1 MKQAARKDF
10 VEAFARG
17 LDVIKAFDELHPVLG
32 ISEVAER
39 ANLARP
45 TAHRF
50 LLTLE
55 ELGYVRSTPAGYM
68 LTPKIVDLGMAYI
81 SSRGIFNLAQ
91 THMEQLVRELDQS
104 CSLTQ
109 LDGSDVV
116 YVARVTVP
124 KIIHLA
130 VTVGARLPAAGTAMG
145 HVLLAELDDEKIDEV
160 IQTPT
165 LSVFVAVQHYTRD
178 QLLEQIYFT
187 RQNGYSISDERL
199 SYGVRAVA
207 VPIRASDGS
216 VHSSL
221 SVAAHANA
229 VTVEQ
234 LKTEYLPRLVNAAT
248 AISQDWERFAT
259 LPNRDIASIASSIP
273 APYEPKLSL

>member
-17 LDVIKAFDELHPVLG
+17 LEVIKAFNELHPVLG

-68 LTPKIVDLGMAYI
+68 LTPKVVDLGLAYV
-81 SSRGIFNLAQ
+81 SSNNIFNLAQ
-91 THMEQLVRELDQS
+91 PHMEELARELDHT

-116 YVARVTVP
+116 YVARVSVP
-124 KIIHLA
+124 KIIRLA
-130 VTVGARLPAAGTAMG
+130 VTVGGRLPALGTAMG
-145 HVLLAELDDEKIDEV
+145 DVLLAELDDEKIEEIV
-160 IQTPT
+160 HTPS
-165 LSVFVAVQHYTRD
+165 LSTFVPVQRYTRE
-178 QLLEQIYFT
+178 QLFEQINFT
-187 RQNGYSISDERL
+187 RKSGYSINNERL
-199 SYGVRAVA
+199 SNGIRAIA
-207 VPIRASDGS
+207 VPIRARDGS

-221 SVAAHANA
+221 GMATHADSA
-229 VTVEQ
+229 TVEE
-234 LKTEYLPRLVNAAT
+234 LKTEFLPRLIDTAT
-248 AISQDWERFAT
+248 AISKDWEYY
-259 LPNRDIASIASSIP
+259 ASIPNVEIP
-273 APYEPKLSL
+273 SLANTFPTSYPSQLSR

>member
-17 LDVIKAFDELHPVLG
+17 LEVIRAFDELHPVLG

-39 ANLARP
+39 TNLARP

-55 ELGYVRSTPAGYM
+55 ELGYIRSTPAGYM
-68 LTPKIVDLGMAYI
+68 LTPKIVDLGLAYV
-81 SSRGIFNLAQ
+81 SSNNIFNLAQ
-91 THMEQLVRELDQS
+91 PHLQELARELDHT

-116 YVARVTVP
+116 YLARVTVP
-124 KIIHLA
+124 KIIRLA
-130 VTVGARLPAAGTAMG
+130 VTVGGRLPALGTAMG
-145 HVLLAELDDEKIDEV
+145 DVLLAELDDEKIEEV
-160 IQTPT
+160 IQTPS
-165 LSVFVAVQHYTRD
+165 LSNFVPVQQYTRQ
-178 QLLEQIYFT
+178 QLFEQINFA
-187 RQNGYSISDERL
+187 RQNGYSINNERL
-199 SYGVRAVA
+199 SNGIRAVA

-221 SVAAHANA
+221 GIATHADSA
-229 VTVEQ
+229 TVEQ
-234 LKTEYLPRLVNAAT
+234 LKTTFLPRLLETAA
-248 AISQDWERFAT
+248 AISTDWEHF
-259 LPNRDIASIASSIP
+259 ASIPNVSIP
-273 APYEPKLSL
+273 SLANTVSAPYPSQLSQ

>member
-17 LDVIKAFDELHPVLG
+17 LEVIKAFDELHPVLG

-55 ELGYVRSTPAGYM
+55 ELGYVISTPVGYM

-91 THMEQLVRELDQS
+91 THMEQLVYELDQS

-130 VTVGARLPAAGTAMG
+130 VTVGARLPAVGTAMG
-145 HVLLAELDDEKIDEV
+145 HVLLAELDDEKLDEV

-165 LSVFVAVQHYTRD
+165 LSVWSIVAH
-178 QLLEQIYFT
+178 
-187 RQNGYSISDERL
+187 
-199 SYGVRAVA
+199 
-207 VPIRASDGS
+207 
-216 VHSSL
+216 
-221 SVAAHANA
+221 
-229 VTVEQ
+229 
-234 LKTEYLPRLVNAAT
+234 
-248 AISQDWERFAT
+248 RFAWARYVYHRSN
-259 LPNRDIASIASSIP
+259 LRFSRDARRFFQKWCPSTRLGFAYGGVARGWLRPRKSWS
-273 APYEPKLSL
+273 

>member
-17 LDVIKAFDELHPVLG
+17 LEVIKAFDELHPVLG

-55 ELGYVRSTPAGYM
+55 ELGYAISTPAGYM

-81 SSRGIFNLAQ
+81 SSRGIFNFAQ
-91 THMEQLVRELDQS
+91 PHMEKLVHELDQS
-104 CSLTQ
+104 CSLSQ
-109 LDGSDVV
+109 LDGSDIV
-116 YVARVTVP
+116 YISRVTVP
-124 KIIHLA
+124 KIINLA
-130 VTVGARLPAAGTAMG
+130 VTVGARLPAVGTSMG
-145 HVLLAELDDEKIDEV
+145 HVLLAELDDAKIEEV
-160 IQTPT
+160 IATPS
-165 LSVFVAVQHYTRD
+165 LSIFIPAHQYTKEE
-178 QLLEQIYFT
+178 LLEQINFT
-187 RQNGYSISDERL
+187 RQHGYSLSDERL

-207 VPIRASDGS
+207 VPIRANDGT

-221 SVAAHANA
+221 SVAAHANSA
-229 VTVEQ
+229 SVEQ
-234 LKTEYLPRLVNAAT
+234 LQNRYLPLLLDAAA
-248 AISQDWERFAT
+248 AISRDWENYAR
-259 LPNRDIASIASSIP
+259 LPNVDVPSLASTIP
-273 APYEPKLSL
+273 PPYTPQFNR

>member
-17 LDVIKAFDELHPVLG
+17 LEVIKAFDELHPVLG

-39 ANLARP
+39 TNLARP

-68 LTPKIVDLGMAYI
+68 LTPKIVDLGLAYV
-81 SSRGIFNLAQ
+81 SSNNIFKLAQ
-91 THMEQLVRELDQS
+91 PHMKKLAHELDQT

-116 YVARVTVP
+116 YVARITVP
-124 KIIHLA
+124 KIIRLA
-130 VTVGARLPAAGTAMG
+130 VTVGGRLPACGTAVG
-145 HVLLAELDDEKIDEV
+145 DVLLAELTDAQIEEV
-160 IQTPT
+160 IQTPS
-165 LSVFVAVQHYTRD
+165 LSTYIPTQQLTRE
-178 QLLEQIYFT
+178 QLFEQINFT

-199 SYGVRAVA
+199 TYGIRAVA
-207 VPIRASDGS
+207 VPIRTDDGK

-221 SVAAHANA
+221 GIATHSDSA
-229 VTVEQ
+229 TVQQ
-234 LKTEYLPRLVNAAT
+234 LQNQFLPRLLEAA
-248 AISQDWERFAT
+248 ASIAKDWEYFASV
-259 LPNRDIASIASSIP
+259 PNVDIASLANNVPTSYP
-273 APYEPKLSL
+273 LQLRQ

>member
-17 LDVIKAFDELHPVLG
+17 LEVIKAFDELHPVLG

-39 ANLARP
+39 TNLARP

-55 ELGYVRSTPAGYM
+55 ELGYVISTPDGYM

-91 THMEQLVRELDQS
+91 THMEQLVHELDQS

-116 YVARVTVP
+116 YVARITVP
-124 KIIHLA
+124 KIIRLA
-130 VTVGARLPAAGTAMG
+130 VTVGGRLPALGTAMG
-145 HVLLAELDDEKIDEV
+145 DVLLAELDDKKIEEV
-160 IQTPT
+160 LQTPS
-165 LSVFVAVQHYTRD
+165 LSTYIPTQQLTRE
-178 QLLEQIYFT
+178 QLFEQINFT
-187 RQNGYSISDERL
+187 RRNGYSISDERL
-199 SYGVRAVA
+199 TYGIRAIA
-207 VPIRASDGS
+207 VPIRTDDGK

-221 SVAAHANA
+221 GIATHSDSA
-229 VTVEQ
+229 TVQQ
-234 LKTEYLPRLVNAAT
+234 LQNQFLPRLLEAA
-248 AISQDWERFAT
+248 ASIAKDWEYFASV
-259 LPNRDIASIASSIP
+259 PNVDIASLANNVPTSYP
-273 APYEPKLSL
+273 LQLRQ